1 MLPDI
6 ICKNVKI
13 YTVNVNAVDFVLQ
26 KDLLTGNSS
35 LLTAISKILRQAE
48 MQTDCNYE
56 KIYENKDLIVAGK
69 KDRIEYP

>member
-56 KIYENKDLIVAGK
+56 KIYENQDLIVAGK